1 MITIV
6 SSWVIDELE
15 FIEKRRWARMLQQ
28 YWRERD
34 VTDLVDLLEAV
45 QFPEP
50 MPEGVFGATVGGS
63 T

>member
-1 MITIV
+1 
-6 SSWVIDELE
+6 
-15 FIEKRRWARMLQQ
+15 MLQQ

-34 VTDLVDLLEAV
+34 VTDLVDLLEAA